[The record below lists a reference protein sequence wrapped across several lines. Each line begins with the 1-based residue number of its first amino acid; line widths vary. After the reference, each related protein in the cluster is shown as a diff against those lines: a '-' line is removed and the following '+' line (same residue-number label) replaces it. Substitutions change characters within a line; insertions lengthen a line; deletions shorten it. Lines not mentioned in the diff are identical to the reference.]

1 MVEIGYNPAM
11 IGLSEAILHN
21 TSGVRITLRDANVCR
36 VLQSFVDFF
45 VLDPVASALSDE
57 MLQSMLLV
65 ANEKPVLVRA
75 EDHSPSTLQKYLNW
89 GVDGL
94 IIPNIRTEVEAE
106 NAIAACLYP
115 PEGVR
120 PYRPLHKLDEVDLGV
135 VNDQVTLIIEV
146 AHQSTVAQ
154 IESIAEITGL
164 DGLLVMPKALS
175 VAMELNGRLDHPE
188 LLAALGTILKT
199 AESFDLPCG
208 FEDVVSDKLRANFHV
223 LTSDV
228 ALLQKAAKQVLGEPD
243 TEENNGLH
251 ALR

>member
-1 MVEIGYNPAM
+1 MSH
-11 IGLSEAILHN
+11 LSEAILHDTN
-21 TSGVRITLRDANVCR
+21 GVRVTLRDATVCR
-36 VLQSFVDFF
+36 VLQPFVDFF
-45 VLDPVASALSDE
+45 VLDPVASALPDE

-89 GVDGL
+89 GVDGV
-94 IIPNIRTEVEAE
+94 IIPNIRTEAEAE

-120 PYRPLHKLDEVDLGV
+120 PYRPLHKFDDIDLGV
-135 VNDQVTLIIEV
+135 VNDQMTLIIEV

-154 IESIAEITGL
+154 IESIAEITGV
-164 DGLLVMPKALS
+164 DGLLVSPKALS
-175 VAMELNGRLDHPE
+175 VAMDLEGRLDHPQ
-188 LLAALGTILKT
+188 LIAALEAVLKA
-199 AESFDLPCG
+199 AETLDLPCG
-208 FEDVVSDKLRANFHV
+208 FEDVVSDKLRADFHV

-228 ALLQKAAKQVLGEPD
+228 ALLQKAAKAVLGEPD
-243 TEENNGLH
+243 PEENDGLR